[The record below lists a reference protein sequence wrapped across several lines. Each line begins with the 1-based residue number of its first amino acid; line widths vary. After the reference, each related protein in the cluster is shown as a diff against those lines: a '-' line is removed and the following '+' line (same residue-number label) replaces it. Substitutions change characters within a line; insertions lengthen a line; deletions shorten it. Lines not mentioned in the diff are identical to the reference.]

1 MSELVKDFYDNY
13 YSKIFNAVG
22 GGSFSSLAYRI
33 THKKLEISHNTD
45 QYFEKVLEIGA
56 GQGEHL
62 KFVRHK
68 FSKYIMSDLLP
79 IKVQP
84 TNSNVECMSFDAS
97 SIPFEDKF
105 FDRCLM
111 MCVLHHVQDTEKV
124 LNEIKRVTKT
134 KEEGQEGG
142 GVISIFLPHDPLF
155 ANRLNRR
162 LFVTPRVNK
171 LGFPDYELVNA
182 LEHRNHYHSI
192 MTQINY
198 IFSGAEISV
207 RQYPFHLR
215 VPNIN
220 LFSIIEIHL

>member
-1 MSELVKDFYDNY
+1 MKEIVKDFYDNY

-22 GGSFSSLAYRI
+22 GGGFSSIAYRL
-33 THKKLEISHNTD
+33 THKKLETKHNVD

-62 KFVRHK
+62 KFIRHK
-68 FSKYIMSDLLP
+68 FLKYIMSDLMP
-79 IKVQP
+79 IKIQS

-124 LNEIKRVTKT
+124 LKEIKRVTKT
-134 KEEGQEGG
+134 RMEGG
-142 GVISIFLPHDPLF
+142 GVISIFLPHDPLL
-155 ANRLNRR
+155 AIRLNRR
-162 LFVTPRVNK
+162 FFVTPRVKK
-171 LGFPDYELVNA
+171 LGFPDYELFNA

-192 MTQINY
+192 LIQIMY
-198 IFSGAEISV
+198 IFSDAKIKV

-215 VPNIN
+215 VPSIN
-220 LFSIIEIHL
+220 LFSIIEIYL